1 MKTINELIKSYLEN
15 EDKAVFGEILDVIRT
30 GDSLFAVAARVTN
43 NFFMGAENA
52 KPAAYI
58 FSSKAFADEFVKEL
72 KWEGYEVKSLEIR
85 AAQRL
90 SLIHIFR
97 LECAPENGFGGNLQT
112 GSQYR
117 QTEG

>member
-58 FSSKAFADEFVKEL
+58 FSSKAFADEF
-72 KWEGYEVKSLEIR
+72 EGIKVGWI
-85 AAQRL
+85 
-90 SLIHIFR
+90 
-97 LECAPENGFGGNLQT
+97 
-112 GSQYR
+112 
-117 QTEG
+117 

>member
-72 KWEGYEVKSLEIR
+72 KWKGYEVKSLEIR
-85 AAQRL
+85 AAPGAFQKKGGETDAG
-90 SLIHIFR
+90 HDVFR
-97 LECAPENGFGGNLQT
+97 DISCKVSASVRKPE
-112 GSQYR
+112 
-117 QTEG
+117 

>member
-58 FSSKAFADEFVKEL
+58 FYTKAFAAEIVKEI
-72 KWEGYEVKSLEIR
+72 KWEGY
-85 AAQRL
+85 
-90 SLIHIFR
+90 
-97 LECAPENGFGGNLQT
+97 
-112 GSQYR
+112 
-117 QTEG
+117 